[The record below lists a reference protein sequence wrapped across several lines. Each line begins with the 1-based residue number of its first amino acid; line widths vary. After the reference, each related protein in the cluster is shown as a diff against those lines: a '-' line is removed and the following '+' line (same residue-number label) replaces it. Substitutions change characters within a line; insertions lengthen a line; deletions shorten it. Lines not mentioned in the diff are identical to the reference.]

1 MIGPSARRAVLAAA
15 LALSGTASSAAPATD
30 DVAVLTELD
39 RAMQQAVVDRD
50 PVAFGAFLTD
60 DYILVVSNSRLVR
73 KPEVVADIDSPD
85 GRMDVNA
92 STIVD
97 VRVHGDT
104 ALVIA
109 DLHQVGRHGDAPF
122 DYRVRYTDTWVRT
135 AAGWKCISG
144 HATRL
149 PE

>member
-1 MIGPSARRAVLAAA
+1 MIRPSTRRAVLAAA
-15 LALSGTASSAAPATD
+15 LALSATASSAAPATD

-109 DLHQVGRHGDAPF
+109 DLHQVGRHGDTPF

-135 AAGWKCISG
+135 PAGWKCISG